1 VSKTQES
8 SRLKT
13 RYLKGITAEQLF
25 IISMH
30 RDLTR
35 FFLFKKKI
43 KFLNTLS
50 IYFIQ
55 TLRLI
60 YNTKEIY
67 LVLWLCIFSFFNY
80 IYPITKGEMIL
91 TWIHGGCPSPK
102 LDVDIVFQS
111 NVLHFRSCLLDP

>member
-1 VSKTQES
+1 VSKTRKS

-13 RYLKGITAEQLF
+13 RYLKEITAEQLF

-43 KFLNTLS
+43 KLLNTLS

-60 YNTKEIY
+60 YKSKEIY
-67 LVLWLCIFSFFNY
+67 LVLWLCIFF
-80 IYPITKGEMIL
+80 IHPITKQKGEKIL

-111 NVLHFRSCLLDP
+111 NVLHFRSSLLDP